1 MVNKATRKMVGI
13 VSVLVVIIVVIVLVL
28 VVRHKDKNSV
38 SSLTP
43 AQISSAKAEIGS
55 NWQTFFG
62 PTASLQNREN
72 LLQNGSQF
80 AQIIG
85 SEFAALGQESF
96 SSTINNIS
104 LTSTTAANVV
114 YTGTLGGQ
122 VVLKNEAGSAV
133 KVGGVWKVSDATLCQ
148 LLALDGSK
156 PAVCKTT

>member
-1 MVNKATRKMVGI
+1 MVNQANRKMVGI
-13 VSVLVVIIVVIVLVL
+13 VSVLVVIIIVIVLVL

-38 SSLTP
+38 SSLTT
-43 AQISSAKAEIGS
+43 AQISSAKAEIDS
-55 NWQTFFG
+55 NWKTFFG
-62 PTASLQNREN
+62 PTASLQTREN

-80 AQIIG
+80 AQIIS

-96 SSTINNIS
+96 SSAINSTS

>member
-1 MVNKATRKMVGI
+1 MANQANKKVMGVI
-13 VSVLVVIIVVIVLVL
+13 SVLVVAVIVIVLVL
-28 VVRHKDKNSV
+28 VVRHKDKNTLA
-38 SSLTP
+38 SLTP
-43 AQISSAKAEIGS
+43 AQVSSAKAQIDT
-55 NWQTFFG
+55 NWGTFFG
-62 PTASLQNREN
+62 PTASLQTREN
-72 LLQNGSQF
+72 LLQNGSEF
-80 AQIIG
+80 AQIIS

-96 SSTINNIS
+96 SSTINSTN

>member
-1 MVNKATRKMVGI
+1 MANQADKKPLGI
-13 VSVLVVIIVVIVLVL
+13 VSVLVVIIIVLVLVL

-43 AQISSAKAEIGS
+43 AQVSSAKARIDS

-62 PTASLQNREN
+62 PTASLQTREN

-80 AQIIG
+80 AQIIS

-96 SSTINNIS
+96 SSTINS
-104 LTSTTAANVV
+104 TTLTSTTAANVV

-133 KVGGVWKVSDATLCQ
+133 KVGSTWKVSDATLCQ

>member
-1 MVNKATRKMVGI
+1 MANQANKKMMGV
-13 VSVLVVIIVVIVLVL
+13 VSVLVVIVVVVVLVL
-28 VVRHKDKNSV
+28 VVRHKDKNTLA
-38 SSLTP
+38 SLSA
-43 AQISSAKAEIGS
+43 AQVSSAKTQIDH

-62 PTASLQNREN
+62 PTASLQTREN
-72 LLQNGSQF
+72 LLQNGSAF
-80 AQIIG
+80 AQIIQ

-96 SSTINNIS
+96 SSTINS
-104 LTSTTAANVV
+104 TTLTSTTAANVV

-133 KVGGVWKVSDATLCQ
+133 KVNNTWKVSDATLCQ